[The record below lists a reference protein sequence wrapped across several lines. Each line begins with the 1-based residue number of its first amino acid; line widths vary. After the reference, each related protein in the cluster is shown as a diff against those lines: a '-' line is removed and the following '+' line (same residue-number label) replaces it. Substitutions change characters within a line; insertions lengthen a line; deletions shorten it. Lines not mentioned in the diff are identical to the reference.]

1 MEDVVNNTQ
10 EQVVMTKEQFDA
22 LMGRIEKLEGNNN
35 TPSTTAPVF
44 SGNNT
49 GLSVPYTP
57 AKKDNGWST
66 FGKIAIGA
74 GLTGLVWAV
83 CSAIGGSG
91 GNDNTFGGNMPN

>member
-1 MEDVVNNTQ
+1 MEDVQNTQ

-22 LMGRIEKLEGNNN
+22 LMGRIEKLEGNN
-35 TPSTTAPVF
+35 TPSTAPVF
-44 SGNNT
+44 SGNST

-57 AKKDNGWST
+57 PVKKYSGWST

-91 GNDNTFGGNMPN
+91 GDNNTFGGNMPN

>member
-1 MEDVVNNTQ
+1 MEDVQNNTQ

-35 TPSTTAPVF
+35 APSTAAPVF
-44 SGNNT
+44 GNGT

-57 AKKDNGWST
+57 AKKDSGWST

-83 CSAIGGSG
+83 CSAIGGSSG
-91 GNDNTFGGNMPN
+91 SDNTFGGNMPN

>member
-1 MEDVVNNTQ
+1 MENVQETQ
-10 EQVVMTKEQFDA
+10 EQVVMTKEQFDS

-35 TPSTTAPVF
+35 APSTAAPVF
-44 SGNNT
+44 SGNST

-57 AKKDNGWST
+57 AKKESGWST

-83 CSAIGGSG
+83 CSAIGGSSG
-91 GNDNTFGGNMPN
+91 DNTFGGSMPN

>member
-1 MEDVVNNTQ
+1 MEDVQNTQ

-22 LMGRIEKLEGNNN
+22 IMGRLDKLEGNNN
-35 TPSTTAPVF
+35 APSTAPVF
-44 SGNNT
+44 SGGNGT

-57 AKKDNGWST
+57 AKKDSGWST

-83 CSAIGGSG
+83 CSAIGGSSG
-91 GNDNTFGGNMPN
+91 SDNTFGGNMPN